1 MSIYTCIYQVPM
13 RRDLRSYEDRATEVS
28 DKEVAGEW
36 SEADEPRCVLR
47 VRDVEVKRAYIR
59 IEEAGNGDCIQAS
72 GGKWKADCGVFGEAM
87 RVYISGAIS
96 GREPNKVR
104 KEFELAKMYLRRE
117 GYEAISPLANG
128 LPWDCAWE
136 VHMREDLHL
145 LLECDKVAMLP
156 GWRES
161 KGARLEVFVASELGM
176 EVMPLMGKEF
186 LTNYEQ

>member
-13 RRDLRSYEDRATEVS
+13 RRGLRSYEDRATEVS

-36 SEADEPRCVLR
+36 SEADEFRCVLL

-59 IEEAGNGDCIQAS
+59 IEEAGNGDCLQAS

-96 GREPNKVR
+96 GREPNEVR
-104 KEFELAKMYLRRE
+104 KEFELAKRYLRLE

-136 VHMREDLHL
+136 VHMREDLRL
-145 LLECDKVAMLP
+145 LLECQKIAMLP
-156 GWRES
+156 SWRES
-161 KGARLEVFVASELGM
+161 RGAMLEVFIATALGM
-176 EVMPLMGKEF
+176 EVIYLRAKDFITSYDE
-186 LTNYEQ
+186 

>member
-1 MSIYTCIYQVPM
+1 
-13 RRDLRSYEDRATEVS
+13 
-28 DKEVAGEW
+28 
-36 SEADEPRCVLR
+36 
-47 VRDVEVKRAYIR
+47 
-59 IEEAGNGDCIQAS
+59 
-72 GGKWKADCGVFGEAM
+72 M
-87 RVYISGAIS
+87 RVYTSGAIS
-96 GREPNKVR
+96 GREPNEVR

-136 VHMREDLHL
+136 LHMREDLHL